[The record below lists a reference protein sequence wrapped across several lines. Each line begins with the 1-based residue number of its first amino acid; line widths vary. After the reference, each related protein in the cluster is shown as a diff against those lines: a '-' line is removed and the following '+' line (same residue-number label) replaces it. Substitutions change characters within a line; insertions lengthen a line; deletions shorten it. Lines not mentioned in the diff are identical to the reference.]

1 MLSWSSHALRN
12 AIALFYK
19 RNKDGPVSS
28 AVNTALLT
36 SEIFSDNF
44 NCQDAKE
51 KGWHVGVKR
60 SRKADGQY
68 GITWDNMGSYL
79 PP

>member
-51 KGWHVGVKR
+51 KGWHVERGTISDHV
-60 SRKADGQY
+60 S
-68 GITWDNMGSYL
+68 L
-79 PP
+79 PISHFLDLRLG